1 MNIIPNSMIIS
12 RWYAALN
19 KLRVGTL
26 HFVAPNG
33 ERSIFGGI
41 EPGPSAEFAIS
52 SWDVIRNIAA
62 RGDVA
67 LGEDYIA
74 GRWTTPAVE
83 PLFTV
88 FLQNMH
94 AFDGFADGNF
104 FHRSLLALHNRVVR
118 RNSRRGSKRNIRAH
132 YDVGNAFY
140 SLWLDPT
147 MTYSSALETE
157 NKPALED
164 AQRRKYG
171 RILERIEH
179 DGGSMLEIGCG
190 WGGFA
195 EEALRNNRQVTG
207 LTVSPSQHAFSR
219 ARLGDV
225 ADIRLQDYRD
235 IRGTFDNIVSIEM
248 FEAVGERYWPT
259 YFGQVSALLKRG
271 GKAMIQTIT
280 VGDAL
285 FPSYRTRSDF
295 IRHYVFPG
303 GMLPS
308 LARFRE
314 EAARAGLVV
323 NDVLSFGKDYAHTL
337 RVWAQNL
344 QAKRREVLALG
355 YDEAFL
361 RNWEYYL
368 GMCAAAFAVNR
379 TDVVQVE
386 LAHVA

>member
-1 MNIIPNSMIIS
+1 MNLIPTSIITM

-19 KLRVGTL
+19 RLRTGKLY
-26 HFVAPNG
+26 FVAPNG
-33 ERSIFGGI
+33 DRSVFGGL
-41 EPGPSAEFAIS
+41 EPGPEAEFAIS
-52 SWDVIRNIAA
+52 SWDVIRNVAA

-74 GRWTTPAVE
+74 ARWTTPDVE
-83 PLFTV
+83 ALFSV
-88 FLQNMH
+88 FLLNMH
-94 AFDGFADGNF
+94 AFEGFSDGNL

-118 RNSRRGSKRNIRAH
+118 RNSRKGSARNIRAH

-140 SLWLDPT
+140 SLWLDET
-147 MTYSSALETE
+147 MTYSSALDTAQA
-157 NKPALED
+157 PALAQ

-179 DGGSMLEIGCG
+179 DGGTVLEIGSG

-195 EEALRNNRQVTG
+195 EEAVRNNRKVTG
-207 LTVSPSQHAFSR
+207 LTVSPAQHAFSK
-219 ARLGDV
+219 ARLGDA

-259 YFGQVSALLKRG
+259 YFGQVSSLLKRG
-271 GKAMIQTIT
+271 GKAMVQTIT
-280 VGDAL
+280 VGDEL
-285 FPSYRTRSDF
+285 FPHYRTRSDF

-314 EAARAGLVV
+314 EAAKAGLKI

-337 RVWAQNL
+337 RVWSRNL
-344 QAKRREVLALG
+344 KAKRSEVLALG
-355 YDEAFL
+355 YDEPFL

-368 GMCAAAFAVNR
+368 GMCAAAFEVNR

-386 LAHVA
+386 LAHAA